1 MLPTRSHREAFIN
14 CFASTVVSI
23 ERNRPEENW
32 VRKTRRQELE
42 ESELRNLLNEWL
54 LMKGNLEPE
63 TTPVNS
69 KYIEFLQVVY
79 ENFRHRHLL
88 APIETFQPDEEQ
100 VEVDEIEIMGLNV
113 DDIDAPANE
122 EFPQEENLRIMISIS
137 CFVSKCY
144 CFAIIINELQRDY

>member
-1 MLPTRSHREAFIN
+1 
-14 CFASTVVSI
+14 
-23 ERNRPEENW
+23 
-32 VRKTRRQELE
+32 
-42 ESELRNLLNEWL
+42 
-54 LMKGNLEPE
+54 MKGNLEPE

-100 VEVDEIEIMGLNV
+100 VEVDEIEMMGLYV

-122 EFPQEENLRIMISIS
+122 EFPEEENLED
-137 CFVSKCY
+137 
-144 CFAIIINELQRDY
+144 NNLN